1 MANNKPVQN
10 SNIKVMVKIRPLITR
25 EIESGEEECWKKIS
39 DTEIVELQPPTPTK
53 PHVYGNLLTYY

>member
-1 MANNKPVQN
+1 
-10 SNIKVMVKIRPLITR
+10 MVKIRPLITR

-39 DTEIVELQPPTPTK
+39 DTEIVELQPPTPAK